1 MTTKTLT
8 TSAVMLGAAV
18 LLSACGETRLEHM
31 GSGAL
36 IGTGVGVGVAALTAP
51 TLLTGG
57 LIGAGVGA
65 VAGAVAPECP
75 MENWKM
81 GW

>member
-1 MTTKTLT
+1 MKHLT
-8 TSAVMLGAAV
+8 TPALV
-18 LLSACGETRLEHM
+18 LATALALSACGETRMEHM

-36 IGTGVGVGVAALTAP
+36 MGGALGVGVAAVTAP

-75 MENWKM
+75 MSNW